1 MQGHA
6 RASTIMFAINLKM
19 PHTRHNSFTQHAAPL
34 HAQRTKLSFPRNH
47 SIAAPLAGSRGLL
60 SASSS
65 SLQHRSRAH
74 VHAAAQGTH
83 HLSGCHSTAL
93 VSPRRAS
100 TRSKYLQHATQCM
113 KYKRG
118 GQGAGAVA
126 AAPDAQLAQLQF
138 AEVLGHV
145 AGRSQRRCKRSRQI
159 LHCGLAAAIGRNIAI
174 SG

>member
-1 MQGHA
+1 
-6 RASTIMFAINLKM
+6 M
-19 PHTRHNSFTQHAAPL
+19 PQ
-34 HAQRTKLSFPRNH
+34 H
-47 SIAAPLAGSRGLL
+47 SISQPQESLHTVQIPAARNAM
-60 SASSS
+60 
-65 SLQHRSRAH
+65 HEMK
-74 VHAAAQGTH
+74 AARNAMHEMT
-83 HLSGCHSTAL
+83 
-93 VSPRRAS
+93 
-100 TRSKYLQHATQCM
+100 ATQCM

-174 SG
+174 SR